1 MSTMA
6 LTLRLL
12 ILAVF
17 FFNTFSAVTSL
28 AELEST
34 STAISS
40 FQISIISRALSTT
53 SAPRSTLLP
62 DDVTQML
69 SMKDTSVMLLGKRGW
84 TKEQY
89 SIFLG
94 WMIPFGV
101 FVVATLLYIFF
112 GAKIHAAWR
121 KCWGGREG
129 VGATAT

>member
-1 MSTMA
+1 MA

-12 ILAVF
+12 ILAVS
-17 FFNTFSAVTSL
+17 FNTFSAAASL
-28 AELEST
+28 AELDST
-34 STAISS
+34 SPAISS
-40 FQISIISRALSTT
+40 FQTSIISRALSTT
-53 SAPRSTLLP
+53 SASPGARSTLLP

-89 SIFLG
+89 SVFLG

-101 FVVATLLYIFF
+101 FVVAALLYIFF

-121 KCWGGREG
+121 KCWGGGED
-129 VGATAT
+129 VEATAT

>member
-1 MSTMA
+1 MA

-17 FFNTFSAVTSL
+17 FNTFSAAASL

-40 FQISIISRALSTT
+40 FQTSISSRALSTT

-62 DDVTQML
+62 DKVIRML
-69 SMKDTSVMLLGKRGW
+69 SMRDTNVSLLGKNGC
-84 TKEQY
+84 TKEKY
-89 SIFLG
+89 SVFLG

-101 FVVATLLYIFF
+101 FVVAALLYIFF
-112 GAKIHAAWR
+112 GDKIYAGWR
-121 KCWGGREG
+121 KCLGGRED
-129 VGATAT
+129 VEATATSIT